1 MFQRC
6 MLEREKKLKEVR
18 NTIAQSK
25 KQSLPVRTTKLAYVD
40 SSFVKPPRQVRMYFF
55 FMEVHRKKEK
65 DVFFVFIFFDLPIA
79 FDRVPTAERRDL
91 EM

>member
-1 MFQRC
+1 

-65 DVFFVFIFFDLPIA
+65 DVFFVFIDLQIA

>member
-1 MFQRC
+1 

-55 FMEVHRKKEK
+55 LKCKFIERKRKMY
-65 DVFFVFIFFDLPIA
+65 VFFVFIFIDLPIA